1 MSVALSAPSTS
12 RPSARL
18 ASWAAWAAS
27 GALGAGAFAALG
39 TSLASRLPGSWCAFR
54 DLTHMSCPTC
64 GLTRSLTRLAHGDL
78 AGSLAVH
85 PWGLV
90 LVAQA
95 IVAWAV
101 VGLWLG
107 GRLRERPD
115 RLLPRVFLIHALAL
129 MALWAVRA
137 ATGTLPP
144 VH

>member
-1 MSVALSAPSTS
+1 MSVALSAPSRS
-12 RPSARL
+12 RSGP
-18 ASWAAWAAS
+18 WVTWAAS
-27 GALGAGAFAALG
+27 GALGAGTFAALG
-39 TSLASRLPGSWCAFR
+39 TTLASRLPGSVCVFR
-54 DLTHMSCPTC
+54 ELTHMGCPTC

-90 LVAQA
+90 LVVQA

-101 VGLWLG
+101 WGLWLG

-115 RLLPRVFLIHALAL
+115 RLLPRAFLVHALAL
-129 MALWAVRA
+129 VALWAVRA